1 MFEIDNTT
9 IALLSVLLIL
19 IIYLRLFSKPEP
31 LVHPLLLGKQS
42 EVSDIRKEGE
52 TGVYRSW
59 ATGQGTPVCSF
70 IPAYKVKADGQLSVR
85 PASTLKTVKDVVSGP
100 RMGPR
105 VDQRCIMDT
114 PVSFPCPDAS
124 ELRAD
129 K

>member
-9 IALLSVLLIL
+9 IALLSILLIL
-19 IIYLRLFSKPEP
+19 IVYLRLFSKPEP

-42 EVSDIRKEGE
+42 EVSNIRKEGE

-59 ATGQGTPVCSF
+59 ATGQGTPVC
-70 IPAYKVKADGQLSVR
+70 PLVPEYRVRANGQLSVR

-100 RMGPR
+100 RMGPT

-114 PVSFPCPDAS
+114 PVSSPNSSPS
-124 ELRAD
+124 RS
-129 K
+129 